1 MQYLFFSII
10 AYHVTLLLV
19 KLSILMQY
27 RRIFTLKGSRLPI
40 YIVMG
45 VCVAC
50 GMTAVLTAIFT
61 CVPVNAYWN
70 MAAKA
75 TAKCVNQDA

>member
-1 MQYLFFSII
+1 
-10 AYHVTLLLV
+10 
-19 KLSILMQY
+19 
-27 RRIFTLKGSRLPI
+27 
-40 YIVMG
+40 
-45 VCVAC
+45 
-50 GMTAVLTAIFT
+50 LTAIFT